1 MRAGLIVLAMIGLLA
16 GLFGAPGAGAGAQQ
30 LGVVQ
35 SDVLVID
42 IERLL
47 AETAYGKRLQAEIEA
62 ARDQLIAR
70 NERIA
75 AGLEAEERDLTDKR
89 ATTPPETFRDM
100 ADDFDAKVTE
110 LRSESEQLA
119 RELERRRE
127 LAPIQFMRVVQ
138 PVLSEVLQEANAVV
152 LMDVRSVLLS
162 ADVADV
168 TNLAIAR
175 IDAWIG
181 EGPKGLPPLLEL
193 DTRPAAPPAPQE

>member
-1 MRAGLIVLAMIGLLA
+1 MRAGLIVLVMIGLLA
-16 GLFGAPGAGAGAQQ
+16 GPGGPRAQQ

-47 AETAYGKRLQAEIEA
+47 AETVYGKRLQSEIET

-70 NERIA
+70 NDRIA
-75 AGLEAEERDLTDKR
+75 AELEAEERALTEKR
-89 ATTPPETFRDM
+89 ASTPPATFRDM
-100 ADDFDAKVTE
+100 ADDFDSKVTE
-110 LRSESEQLA
+110 LRRESDQLS

-138 PVLSEVLQEANAVV
+138 PVLSEVLQEADAVV
-152 LMDVRSVLLS
+152 LMDVRSVLLR

-168 TNLAIAR
+168 TDLAIAR
-175 IDAWIG
+175 IDTRIG
-181 EGPKGLPPLLEL
+181 KGPDGMPPLLEPE
-193 DTRPAAPPAPQE
+193 TPPVPAPQE